1 MNRRRNRDHP
11 IETWEEMKTVMRRR
25 FMPSHYYR
33 DLYQKLQGLRQGNR
47 SGEDYYPQME
57 IAMIRANVEEDREAT
72 MARFLH
78 GLNREIHDKV
88 EMEHYVELEDMVHKA
103 IKVERQLKRRG
114 ITRVAQGP
122 GFSPWKPNYTK
133 EEKPTAKP
141 KTEPK
146 QDMTSHT
153 PQGKFDPTTS
163 RTRDIKCFKCQGR
176 GHIAS
181 QCPNKRVMVM

>member
-1 MNRRRNRDHP
+1 M
-11 IETWEEMKTVMRRR
+11 EM
-25 FMPSHYYR
+25 
-33 DLYQKLQGLRQGNR
+33 
-47 SGEDYYPQME
+47 
-57 IAMIRANVEEDREAT
+57 
-72 MARFLH
+72 
-78 GLNREIHDKV
+78 
-88 EMEHYVELEDMVHKA
+88 EDMVHKA

-122 GFSPWKPNYTK
+122 GSSPWKPNYTK

-141 KTEPK
+141 KIEPK

-181 QCPNKRVMVM
+181 QCPNKRVMVMRNNGEIEIFLNPLLISKQETWYKEDATICYG